1 MINLAIKN
9 SAYSSL
15 IVKKQNKRFK
25 DKIKIKPSEQVVQY

>member
-15 IVKKQNKRFK
+15 IVKKQNERFK
-25 DKIKIKPSEQVVQY
+25 DINQNKAK